1 MNDQISSAHMA
12 QGKLTYFIKDR
23 FGAPNSALAL
33 DKGYTKVKE
42 GTYFNTPE
50 FTISVWVCPQL
61 VGSWARVIDFHD
73 FYTGER
79 VILSLDSDRNK
90 KPTFIIYST
99 ASRTLTSSQVLIEG
113 RWQFLTA
120 TFNGTLMCIY
130 IDGNLKGSQSFIFK
144 MPAIT
149 RSYNYIGKSWN
160 YFDEA
165 SSSFLDELR
174 FYNKSLSTSE
184 INQLMNSSSKNNIT
198 FWTKESITNI
208 FKFSNKQPS

>member
-1 MNDQISSAHMA
+1 MT
-12 QGKLTYFIKDR
+12 QGRLTYFINDR
-23 FGAPNSALAL
+23 FGAPKSALAL
-33 DKGYTKVKE
+33 NKGYTKVEE

-50 FTISVWVCPQL
+50 FTISVWVYPQS

-73 FYTGER
+73 YNGER
-79 VILSLDSDRNK
+79 VILSLDSYRNK

-99 ASRTLTSSQVLIEG
+99 ASSTLTSSQVLIDG

-130 IDGNLKGSQSFIFK
+130 IDGNLKGSQSFIFR

-160 YFDEA
+160 YFDEE

-174 FYNKSLSTSE
+174 FFNKSLSKSE
-184 INQLMNSSSKNNIT
+184 INQLMNSSSKNH
-198 FWTKESITNI
+198 FC
-208 FKFSNKQPS
+208 